1 MFLGAFRLLYLS
13 TIYKGFTMIPAKQK
27 KALMFC
33 HRQLVN
39 KGLFFLALGVFRFL
53 QGNQLYI
60 SAAVTALR
68 AHANQLNN

>member
-1 MFLGAFRLLYLS
+1 MLS
-13 TIYKGFTMIPAKQK
+13 AKQK
-27 KALMFC
+27 KALMFS

-39 KGLFFLALGVFRFL
+39 KGLFFLALGVLRFL

-68 AHANQLNN
+68 NHANQLNN